1 MVTHRG
7 WTQAWLIVQDGVL
20 LFSSKVITLKT
31 VQLQH

>member
-20 LFSSKVITLKT
+20 FSSKVITLKT
-31 VQLQH
+31 VQHQH